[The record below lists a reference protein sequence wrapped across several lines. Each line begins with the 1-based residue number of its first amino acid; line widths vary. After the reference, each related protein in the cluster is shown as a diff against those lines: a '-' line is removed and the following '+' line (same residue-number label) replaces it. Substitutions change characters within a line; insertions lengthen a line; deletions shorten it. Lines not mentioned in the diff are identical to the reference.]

1 MTTLDHIPALSKP
14 MKRRVKQF
22 LALSQRDREALR
34 ATNDQALAHLRQA
47 FALLDD
53 LPTDVTAPCAD
64 LIGDL
69 SEDVD
74 RSTFIIDDVYD
85 RLWCMVLQLLGPCLR
100 DETFMTGML
109 ALYRVTEAL
118 TLGDQMTSL
127 LEKESRNRWLLSSG
141 DDLLP
146 LSDAITIEPDEEGE
160 DDDVDDDESD
170 EAA

>member
-1 MTTLDHIPALSKP
+1 MTTLDYIPALSQP

-34 ATNDQALAHLRQA
+34 ATNDQALEHLRQA

-53 LPTDVTAPCAD
+53 LPSDITAPCAD

-69 SEDVD
+69 REDID

-85 RLWCMVLQLLGPCLR
+85 KLWCMVMQLLGPCLR

-146 LSDAITIEPDEEGE
+146 LSGDITLEPDEEGDDE
-160 DDDVDDDESD
+160 DVDESD

>member
-1 MTTLDHIPALSKP
+1 MTTLDYIPALSKP
-14 MKRRVKQF
+14 MKRRVKQV

-34 ATNDQALAHLRQA
+34 ATNDQALEHLRQA

-53 LPTDVTAPCAD
+53 LPSDVTAPCAD

-69 SEDVD
+69 SEDID

-85 RLWCMVLQLLGPCLR
+85 GLWCMVMQLLGPCLR

-109 ALYRVTEAL
+109 ALYRITEAL
-118 TLGDQMTSL
+118 SLGDQMTSL
-127 LEKESRNRWLLSSG
+127 LEKESRNRWRLSSG

-146 LSDAITIEPDEEGE
+146 LSGDITLEPDEEG
-160 DDDVDDDESD
+160 DDEAD
-170 EAA
+170 AA